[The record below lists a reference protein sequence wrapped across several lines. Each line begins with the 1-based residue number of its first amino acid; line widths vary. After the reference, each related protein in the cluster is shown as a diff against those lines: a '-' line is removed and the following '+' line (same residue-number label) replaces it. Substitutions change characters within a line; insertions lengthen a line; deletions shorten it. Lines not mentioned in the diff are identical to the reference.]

1 MKKICLVV
9 GNTLPVPA
17 VMGGAVEELITM
29 LLDQNEIEQKAEF
42 IIFSRENKKAERE
55 AKKYKYSRIIYIPDD
70 TVLDKVNNRIRR
82 YASSVLKPGTL
93 LDSGYY
99 RKIYHIL
106 RNIKCDAI
114 VCEGGLYHE
123 FRQFAKKFG
132 KEKTYLHIHHH
143 VMADPEYDEI
153 FGNIIAVSEFAKKE
167 WLRTTKQKKTGAH
180 VVYNCVNEAKFNK
193 KITVEQRNKLR
204 AQLGLKEDD
213 FVVLYCGRIQEVKG
227 VRELLRAFAGIKEH
241 NCRLL
246 IIGNADFAVNTT
258 TPF

>member
-99 RKIYHIL
+99 RKIYHLSLI
-106 RNIKCDAI
+106 
-114 VCEGGLYHE
+114 
-123 FRQFAKKFG
+123 
-132 KEKTYLHIHHH
+132 HI
-143 VMADPEYDEI
+143 
-153 FGNIIAVSEFAKKE
+153 SEPT
-167 WLRTTKQKKTGAH
+167 RP
-180 VVYNCVNEAKFNK
+180 Y
-193 KITVEQRNKLR
+193 
-204 AQLGLKEDD
+204 
-213 FVVLYCGRIQEVKG
+213 
-227 VRELLRAFAGIKEH
+227 
-241 NCRLL
+241 
-246 IIGNADFAVNTT
+246 
-258 TPF
+258 

>member
-114 VCEGGLYHE
+114 AHRFLFIIRRAGLNDRTDQN
-123 FRQFAKKFG
+123 FQKSA
-132 KEKTYLHIHHH
+132 TYGINHYC
-143 VMADPEYDEI
+143 DQNSDK
-153 FGNIIAVSEFAKKE
+153 GN
-167 WLRTTKQKKTGAH
+167 R
-180 VVYNCVNEAKFNK
+180 
-193 KITVEQRNKLR
+193 
-204 AQLGLKEDD
+204 
-213 FVVLYCGRIQEVKG
+213 
-227 VRELLRAFAGIKEH
+227 
-241 NCRLL
+241 
-246 IIGNADFAVNTT
+246 
-258 TPF
+258 